1 MAKGQIAKEYAVK
14 KIAEAFGENFVG
26 EFDKKVYINCPENGE
41 MVQIAIAMTCPK
53 KTIGEVNSAPTPSGE
68 YSNTLDF
75 DSPAPTQP
83 SGFTPAEITESET
96 ANINKL
102 LASLGL

>member
-14 KIAEAFGENFVG
+14 KIAEAFGENYVG

-53 KTIGEVNSAPTPSGE
+53 KTIGNISATAPVSE

-75 DSPAPTQP
+75 DTPAPTQP
-83 SGFTPAEITESET
+83 SGFTPAEMTPEETE
-96 ANINKL
+96 NINKL
-102 LASLGL
+102 LASLGY

>member
-53 KTIGEVNSAPTPSGE
+53 KTIGNFSAAAPALE

-75 DSPAPTQP
+75 DTPATTQP
-83 SGFTPAEITESET
+83 SGFTPAEMTPEETE
-96 ANINKL
+96 NINKL
-102 LASLGL
+102 LASLGY

>member
-1 MAKGQIAKEYAVK
+1 MARGALAKEYAVK
-14 KIAEAFGENFVG
+14 KIAEAFGSDFVG

-53 KTIGEVNSAPTPSGE
+53 KTIGAIGVATPDGG

-75 DSPAPTQP
+75 DNESPNQP
-83 SGFTPAEITESET
+83 SGFTPAEITPEET
-96 ANINKL
+96 ENINKL